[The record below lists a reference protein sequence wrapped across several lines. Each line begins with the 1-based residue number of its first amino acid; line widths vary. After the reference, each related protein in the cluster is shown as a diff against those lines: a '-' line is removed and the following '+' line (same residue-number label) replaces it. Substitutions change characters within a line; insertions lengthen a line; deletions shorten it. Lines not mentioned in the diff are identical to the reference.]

1 MQELFS
7 PFRPPTFA
15 GFLGLLDRQKFRI
28 GMDHHLRLQRLLETV
43 GRQCDLR
50 DLKTL
55 LCPIFATSVK
65 QQKLFYETYDRYFDA
80 LLSPPRTVDVRGLS
94 EQPGEA
100 VETRKPSR
108 ARTPEK
114 VKPQQKWP
122 YTATFTV
129 VFLVVGLFAWWKLRP
144 PPVVPAP
151 AVKSLSTPAPPS
163 VTPTLP
169 PATTPPAEP
178 YVPEHSELQHI
189 LGALRWAVL
198 PVPLLLFGLYELLRY
213 RRRKLVVERKPG
225 GNPPYQ
231 WL

>member
-80 LLSPPRTVDVRGLS
+80 LLSPP
-94 EQPGEA
+94 
-100 VETRKPSR
+100 
-108 ARTPEK
+108 
-114 VKPQQKWP
+114 
-122 YTATFTV
+122 
-129 VFLVVGLFAWWKLRP
+129 
-144 PPVVPAP
+144 